1 MAGNGL
7 MKFDYAIANECV
19 AQFNT
24 LQQQALDLV
33 AAFKAN
39 ADKATA
45 PWEGQADNAFV
56 QETDSCMTKLRFT
69 PQMIDEC
76 AKALQFAITAFSEA
90 EATIAQNTA
99 STVVSDTGA

>member
-1 MAGNGL
+1 MGGIP
-7 MKFDYAIANECV
+7 MKFDYAVAEECYK
-19 AQFNT
+19 QFTT
-24 LQQQALDLV
+24 LNQQALDLV

-56 QETDSCMTKLRFT
+56 QETESCMNKLRYT

-76 AKALQFAITAFSEA
+76 ARALQFAITTFREA
-90 EATIAQNTA
+90 EANIASNTA
-99 STVVSDTGA
+99 STIVSDTGA